1 MLSKRAK
8 TARLGVAFLGVAA
21 VAGASILPGGLA
33 TAEETG
39 DVQSTVT
46 RAVLA
51 TGNAN
56 GEINRATLVT
66 QINLDG
72 NGTAQF
78 TVPVAE
84 GSSPKNMDS
93 FGGPEVVDG
102 SAQYD
107 LTVDGPQTFRTSQNF
122 DPAEIPVTVKVE
134 ATLDGQPVAPADLAG
149 QTGLAKLKYT
159 FTNTTSEPTQ
169 ITYKDAKGQRITV
182 EKEIPVAMG
191 ASLVFAFDESWQEIS
206 APTADAV
213 LGNGTGATQVQGAVA
228 LLPDA
233 LPGQSPTGSFEVEG
247 RITNGVV
254 PPADI
259 KVALLSPAD
268 FPALNSKIKD
278 VEQLSETTATITD
291 AGMQLEEGAGQL
303 EEGLKTASDGANK
316 INDGVQGQLG
326 PGVAQLSEGLT
337 TFNDVAISTLQ
348 ESAAGLPQQVT
359 SSPDFAQITDGFGAL
374 RDATDGLRKKLGEW
388 TPAVKTSS
396 SQKPGPYLKAN
407 GDVDKGSK
415 ATVARVLWALAY
427 GGRSQDVP
435 NDSPTKNFKVPNGG
449 LTNPDC
455 DVVNAPEA
463 KNNPCGAFQVLAY
476 ISEQLQDALL
486 PNLEALLVTL
496 PTTIADGLT
505 GAGALGVNT
514 LAGSLGC
521 VTTQKTD
528 PGAKP
533 GQTGPIVQNCPKDIV
548 VGDAVDNGDGTW
560 TVTGTNAKG
569 ATNLVLPLLSA
580 TFFNPLKL
588 DGKTPDPSSGIAALL
603 GQFMPTAYNLPNAGV
618 KAGVEGAIE
627 GIDKLN
633 GVITTDPNGN
643 PDKDTS
649 KKNTAT
655 GIIMQVR
662 AQLAQGGIGGDGYP
676 AGRCEGYKKTGDP
689 SSGLN
694 TNANSKRVEAT
705 CAAGDVMQ
713 IAVYGVDALE
723 EGVSVTLL
731 ESISEQLLAGV
742 GTYSAGCDPTAT
754 LACAAGTLAAG
765 GVQLNEGVNGP
776 GESLSYGINA
786 LAEGLPAAVEGAGK
800 IVDAGVQ
807 LGDSG
812 NDGSK
817 QANEA
822 LAVFE
827 ALQTRA
833 DSGTAIPGGAPEGV
847 DVANGVY
854 AFAFDG
860 AGGTAT
866 ENAARAGLGF
876 LGLIAA
882 GGLGALLANR
892 AGG

>member
-8 TARLGVAFLGVAA
+8 TARLGAALVGVTAVAA
-21 VAGASILPGGLA
+21 ASVLPGGLA

-56 GEINRATLVT
+56 GEIGRATLVT
-66 QINLDG
+66 QVNLDG

-78 TVPVAE
+78 TVPVVE
-84 GSSPKNMDS
+84 GGSPKNMDS

-102 SAQYD
+102 AAQYD
-107 LTVDGPQTFRTSQNF
+107 LTVDGPQTFRTSQDF

-134 ATLDGQPVAPADLAG
+134 ASLDGQPMAPADLAG

-169 ITYKDAKGQRITV
+169 LTYKDAKGQTITV

-191 ASLVFAFDESWQEIS
+191 ASLVFAFGESWQEIS

-213 LGNGTGATQVQGAVA
+213 IGNGTGETQVQGAVA

-233 LPGQSPTGSFEVEG
+233 LPGQSPTGSFEIEG

-268 FPALNSKIKD
+268 FPALNSKISD

-291 AGMQLEEGAGQL
+291 AGVQLEDGAGQL

-316 INDGVQGQLG
+316 INDGVQGQLA
-326 PGVAQLSEGLT
+326 PGVKELSEGLT
-337 TFNDVAISTLQ
+337 TFNDVAISTLK
-348 ESAAGLPQQVT
+348 ESAAGLPQEVT

-374 RDATDGLRKKLGEW
+374 RSATDGLREKLGVW

-396 SQKPGPYLKAN
+396 SQKPGPYLNRN
-407 GDVDKGSK
+407 GSVNKGSK

-435 NDSPTKNFKVPNGG
+435 NDSPTKNFAESNGG

-455 DVVNAPEA
+455 DISDPEA
-463 KNNPCGAFQVLAY
+463 PNNPCGAFQVLAAVVDGFENTL
-476 ISEQLQDALL
+476 IPGLD
-486 PNLEALLVTL
+486 ALLVTL

-505 GAGALGVNT
+505 GTGALGVNT

-521 VTTQKTD
+521 VTTQKDD

-533 GQTGPIVQNCPKDIV
+533 GQTGPIVQNCPKTIK
-548 VGDAVDNGDGTW
+548 VDNGDPDANNW
-560 TVTGTNAKG
+560 PEAQG
-569 ATNLVLPLLSA
+569 AVNLVLPLLSS
-580 TFFNPLKL
+580 TFYNPLKL
-588 DGKTPDPSSGIAALL
+588 NGTEPDPSSGIAAIL
-603 GQFMPTAYNLPNAGV
+603 GTFMPTAFNAVV
-618 KAGVEGAIE
+618 KP
-627 GIDKLN
+627 GIDQALEGVVKLN
-633 GVITTDPNGN
+633 GVITTRKDGY

-662 AQLAQGGIGGDGYP
+662 AQLAEGGIGGDGYP
-676 AGRCEGYKKTGDP
+676 AGRCEGYKRTGDP

-694 TNANSKRVEAT
+694 ENADSKRVEAT

-742 GTYSAGCDPTAT
+742 GNYSPGCDPTAT

-776 GESLSYGINA
+776 GESLSFGINA

-833 DSGTAIPGGAPEGV
+833 DSGAAIPGGAPEGV

-860 AGGTAT
+860 AGGSAT

>member
-1 MLSKRAK
+1 MSKRMN
-8 TARLGVAFLGVAA
+8 TARVGAA
-21 VAGASILPGGLA
+21 VVGVSAVMAACVLPGSLA

-66 QINLDG
+66 QISVDG
-72 NGTAQF
+72 NGTTQF

-93 FGGPEVVDG
+93 FGGPSVVDG
-102 SAQYD
+102 NAQYD
-107 LTVDGPQTFRTSQNF
+107 LNVNGPQTFRTSQDY
-122 DPAEIPVTVKVE
+122 DPESIPVTVKVE
-134 ATLDGQPVAPADLAG
+134 ATLDGQPIAPADLAG

-159 FTNTTSEPTQ
+159 FTNTTGEPTQ
-169 ITYKDAKGQRITV
+169 LTYKDAKGQTITK
-182 EKEIPVAMG
+182 EAEIPVAMG
-191 ASLVFAFDESWQEIS
+191 ASLVFGFDESWQELS
-206 APTADAV
+206 APAADAV
-213 LGNGTGATQVQGAVA
+213 LGNGTGATQVQGSVA
-228 LLPDA
+228 LLPSA
-233 LPGQSPTGSFEVEG
+233 LPGQSPTGSFEIEG
-247 RITNGVV
+247 RVTNAVV

-268 FPALNSKIKD
+268 FPQLNSKVKD
-278 VEQLSETTATITD
+278 VEQLSETAATITD
-291 AGMQLEEGAGQL
+291 AGMQLEAGAGQL
-303 EEGLKTASDGANK
+303 EDGLKTASDGANK
-316 INDGVQGQLG
+316 INDGVQGQLA
-326 PGVAQLSEGLT
+326 PGVKQLSDGLT
-337 TFNDVAISTLQ
+337 MFNDVAISKLQ
-348 ESAAGLPQQVT
+348 SSAAGLPEQVT
-359 SSPDFAQITDGFGAL
+359 SSPDFSQITDGFAAL
-374 RDATDGLRKKLGEW
+374 RKATDGLREKLGEW
-388 TPAVKTSS
+388 TPAVKTSN
-396 SQKPGPYLKAN
+396 SQKPGPYLNPN
-407 GDVDKGSK
+407 GSVNKGSK

-435 NDSPTKNFKVPNGG
+435 NDSPTKNFAESNGG
-449 LTNPDC
+449 LTNPEC
-455 DVVNAPEA
+455 DTSDPENV
-463 KNNPCGAFQVLAY
+463 NNPCGAFQVLDLVV
-476 ISEQLQDALL
+476 SGFNEQLL
-486 PNLEALLVTL
+486 PGLEGLLVTL
-496 PTTIADGLT
+496 PTTISDNLAGT
-505 GAGALGVNT
+505 GATGVNL
-514 LAGSLGC
+514 LASSLGC
-521 VTTQKTD
+521 TVVGKND
-528 PGAKP
+528 PGAKA
-533 GQTGPIVQNCPKDIV
+533 GQTGPIVTACDTPV
-548 VGDAVDNGDGTW
+548 MVNGQDQ
-560 TVTGTNAKG
+560 K
-569 ATNLVLPLLSA
+569 ATLNLVLPALSA
-580 TFFNPLKL
+580 AFYNPLSL
-588 DGKTPDPSSGIAALL
+588 EVVDGTPQPTTDSGIVAIL
-603 GQFMPTAYNLPNAGV
+603 GQFMPGAYNTVV
-618 KAGVEGAIE
+618 KPGIE
-627 GIDKLN
+627 TALDGIVKLN
-633 GVITTDPNGN
+633 GVITTRKDGF

-662 AQLAQGGIGGDGYP
+662 AQLAQGGIGSDGYP
-676 AGRCEGYKKTGDP
+676 AGRCAGYNTPGDP

-694 TNANSKRVEAT
+694 KNANSNKVEAT

-731 ESISEQLLAGV
+731 DSISAQLLAGV

-776 GESLSYGINA
+776 GESLSYGVNA

-800 IVDAGVQ
+800 IVDAGIQ

-833 DSGTAIPGGAPEGV
+833 DSGSAIPGGVPEGV
-847 DVANGVY
+847 DTANGVY

-866 ENAARAGLGF
+866 ENAARAGLAF

-882 GGLGALLANR
+882 GGIGALLANR
-892 AGG
+892 AKG